1 MHKKGSFSIDNFINN
16 KELNIMKAI
25 LPLLPSHMQK
35 FMAIYIAINEL
46 SNIFKLFEVLGNG
59 NFSQESNHNEN
70 LDIRTIFETIKKYL
84 DPKEAEMYENY
95 INIINVMKMYNEMSS
110 MFENESS
117 DENNTNAGFNMD
129 ILKSMLTPEQSAIF
143 ESLNNS

>member
-1 MHKKGSFSIDNFINN
+1 MHKKNSFSIDNFINN
-16 KELNIMKAI
+16 KELNIMKAV
-25 LPLLPSHMQK
+25 LPLLPSHIQK

-46 SNIFKLFEVLGNG
+46 SNAFNLLDALNNGNLSQEHKPTETLDISKLFD
-59 NFSQESNHNEN
+59 S
-70 LDIRTIFETIKKYL
+70 IKKYL

-95 INIINVMKMYNEMSS
+95 INIINVMNMYNEMSS
-110 MFENESS
+110 MFENDSS
-117 DENNTNAGFNMD
+117 DDNNTNGGFNMD